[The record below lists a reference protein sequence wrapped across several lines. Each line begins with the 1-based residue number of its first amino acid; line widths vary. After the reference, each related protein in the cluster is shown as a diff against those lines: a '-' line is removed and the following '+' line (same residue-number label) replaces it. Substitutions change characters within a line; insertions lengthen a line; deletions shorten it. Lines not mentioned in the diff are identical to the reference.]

1 VKKIIILLVIVGA
14 SLLAAVLTPKHLVSF
29 LHEHF
34 GYYFIFASF
43 FLWLTYL
50 SKLCFKQLKSI
61 FLNHYG
67 GLLLSTILIGL
78 IFCIAPPKFKVLS
91 DETNLIGISMD
102 MHQSKKATLPIK
114 GFNLDYRL
122 PDYTRIIDKRPLLYP
137 LLVSFVH
144 SLRGY
149 SAYNGFVL
157 NFLLGIGVLF
167 VFYLLVCD
175 HFSRFYAYLG
185 ILMVASTPLFVIWVT
200 SSGFE
205 TLNLFFIVFTLFLF
219 SRVLAGK
226 NIQNAELLFLTLV
239 LLAQCRYESAV
250 FTVAVLFL
258 LPMFLNKEAISKL
271 SIITYITPVLFIPV
285 VWLPRLYAGL
295 PDINRVNE
303 ALIQAPSLYDAFSFS
318 NLAANSPKNL
328 VALLGLDP
336 YLGFTPVIS
345 ALSVAGV
352 YLLTKKLITD
362 YQNKSARYKTM
373 WGFGAVTFGLLYFIQ
388 FSFYRGD
395 LTIFTQNRFAMTY
408 LPFMVIPAIFF
419 VHEILNNS
427 KTAPKIVVV
436 IFFVLHLVYF
446 WPYGSQQRHTNVGL
460 FPYEYN
466 KTLQLL
472 KDQFNS
478 NSNLLVI
485 SDRPNVYLVQFKGAV
500 DYEFANQNPDAI
512 LNRYLREFDH
522 VIVLQRFSYQTHTP
536 LNANRLS
543 NSYRLKELRRIN
555 LTREIYL
562 KIFEII
568 DPEFS
573 SHHVKAYRN

>member
-1 VKKIIILLVIVGA
+1 MKKIIILLVVVGA
-14 SLLAAVLTPKHLVSF
+14 SLLAAVFTPEHLVSL

-34 GYYFIFASF
+34 AYYFIFASF

-50 SKLCFKQLKSI
+50 SKLYFKQLKSI

-114 GFNLDYRL
+114 GFNLDYRP
-122 PDYTRIIDKRPLLYP
+122 PDYTRIIDKLPLLYP

-303 ALIQAPSLYDAFSFS
+303 ALIQAPSLYDAFSLS

-373 WGFGAVTFGLLYFIQ
+373 WSFGAVTFGLLYFIQ

-536 LNANRLS
+536 LSANRLS

-562 KIFEII
+562 KIFEIT

-573 SHHVKAYRN
+573 SHQ

>member
-1 VKKIIILLVIVGA
+1 VKKIIILLVIIGA

-34 GYYFIFASF
+34 AYYFIFVSF

-50 SKLCFKQLKSI
+50 SKLYFKQLKSI

-114 GFNLDYRL
+114 GFNLDYRP

-303 ALIQAPSLYDAFSFS
+303 ALIQAPSLYEAFSFS

-328 VALLGLDP
+328 VAFLGLDP

-362 YQNKSARYKTM
+362 YQNQSARYKTM
-373 WGFGAVTFGLLYFIQ
+373 WAFGAVTFGLLYFIQ

-427 KTAPKIVVV
+427 KTDLKIVVV
-436 IFFVLHLVYF
+436 IFFVLHLLYF

-485 SDRPNVYLVQFKGAV
+485 SDRPNVYLIQFKGAV

-536 LNANRLS
+536 LSANRLS
-543 NSYRLKELRRIN
+543 NFYRLKELRRIN

-573 SHHVKAYRN
+573 SHHVEAYRN